1 MKSIKINDLAYKE
14 ALRLAEKYNI
24 IDLDKISQSI
34 EEMQRKEILENHPYT
49 VWQNAEGLWLTYLPD
64 EKKGRVFRKR
74 RSKEE
79 IENLI
84 VDYYHQQKKKVYIK
98 DVFKEWIEKKL
109 KYGEIQPQS
118 YDRYC
123 TDFERF
129 FPEKLSICK
138 KCMQNITGYRT
149 GTTPSGRS
157 NQKI

>member
-84 VDYYHQQKKKVYIK
+84 VDYYHQQKNESIYQGCIQRVDRKEIKVRRN
-98 DVFKEWIEKKL
+98 
-109 KYGEIQPQS
+109 S
-118 YDRYC
+118 
-123 TDFERF
+123 
-129 FPEKLSICK
+129 
-138 KCMQNITGYRT
+138 
-149 GTTPSGRS
+149 TT
-157 NQKI
+157 II